1 MNKFKRGDVVMFID
15 NLQELEPYYV
25 DCVYIRKMD
34 NMFLYN
40 LYLVDGESKAYLVP
54 EYILELYAVEFNY
67 DTQQI
72 GL

>member
-15 NLQELEPYYV
+15 NLQKLETYYV

-40 LYLVDGESKAYLVP
+40 LYAVDGENKSYLVP

-72 GL
+72 GV